1 MQVICGRLRAQP
13 GAQTSVKYE
22 YCSSGGWKAGV
33 ACIAEDGGSTEVIPL
48 SEVRQMP
55 YNLERTARAG
65 VRTLATC
72 GYDPTLRAHCLLLSI
87 YLF

>member
-1 MQVICGRLRAQP
+1 MR
-13 GAQTSVKYE
+13 
-22 YCSSGGWKAGV
+22 
-33 ACIAEDGGSTEVIPL
+33 IAEGGGSAEVVPL

-65 VRTLATC
+65 VRILATC
-72 GYDPTLRAHCLLLSI
+72 SYDPTLRADCLLLSV